1 MIYTP
6 EINEMIITDTDGEI
20 VATLSWGDEASI
32 SIATKCIL
40 TNSKD
45 WPNLADAIQSAIV
58 KMEHSTA
65 DHQRKVS
72 T

>member
-6 EINEMIITDTDGEI
+6 EINEMIIADTDGEV
-20 VATLSWGDEASI
+20 VATLSWMDEASI
-32 SIATKCIL
+32 SIATKGIL

-58 KMEHSTA
+58 KMEHSTKDYQA
-65 DHQRKVS
+65 KV
-72 T
+72 TA